1 MSLKSPRTSSRADG
15 EDRSLGET
23 SEQRLGQVVV
33 FANAQIMTK
42 TYKAYTQGATGSL
55 RERKKS
61 PKMDSEET
69 QLYELPGKDLK

>member
-15 EDRSLGET
+15 EDHSLGET

-42 TYKAYTQGATGSL
+42 TYKAYKQGAIGSL
-55 RERKKS
+55 RKKNRS

-69 QLYELPGKDLK
+69 